1 MNARLTELC
10 SQLQLEQ
17 RLVKKHTHTHT
28 HRENYVL
35 LRRKTTGQ
43 TSQDENAVA
52 VNEVREVVT
61 EQRAP
66 R

>member
-1 MNARLTELC
+1 MNARLTEVC

-17 RLVKKHTHTHT
+17 RLVKKHTH
-28 HRENYVL
+28 RENYVL
-35 LRRKTTGQ
+35 LRRKTTGR